1 VQLLPEGAQV
11 HLPWIVFLTT
21 INVVYGALIAFR
33 QRDFK
38 YVIGFSSV
46 SHMGLVSMGW
56 ATMNTVGMTGAG
68 LQMFSHGAMTA
79 LFFGC
84 VGMVYDRAHTRDIP
98 SLGGFM
104 KILPWT
110 GVFFIVGGLTSMGM
124 PGFSGF
130 VAEFPIF
137 QGMWQASPDVT
148 LNIGPFSLSNYY
160 SILVILSALGIVI
173 TAAYVLR
180 VTGQVFF
187 GEFKEH
193 LYPNLPPITAVE
205 RVVLIILGV
214 PLIVLGLYPTIMAP
228 MITEGLK
235 PVIMLLGGN

>member
-1 VQLLPEGAQV
+1 
-11 HLPWIVFLTT
+11 
-21 INVVYGALIAFR
+21 
-33 QRDFK
+33 
-38 YVIGFSSV
+38 
-46 SHMGLVSMGW
+46 
-56 ATMNTVGMTGAG
+56 
-68 LQMFSHGAMTA
+68 
-79 LFFGC
+79 
-84 VGMVYDRAHTRDIP
+84 
-98 SLGGFM
+98 
-104 KILPWT
+104 
-110 GVFFIVGGLTSMGM
+110 
-124 PGFSGF
+124 
-130 VAEFPIF
+130 
-137 QGMWQASPDVT
+137 
-148 LNIGPFSLSNYY
+148 LSNYY